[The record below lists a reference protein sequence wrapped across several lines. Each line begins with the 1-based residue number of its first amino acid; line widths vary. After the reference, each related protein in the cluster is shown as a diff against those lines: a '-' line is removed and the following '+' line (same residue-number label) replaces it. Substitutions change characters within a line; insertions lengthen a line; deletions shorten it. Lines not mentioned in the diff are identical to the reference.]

1 MLKPRFATNL
11 FETLQSHTQ
20 GQQLTLLANRFA
32 MVTLGTVKPATA
44 LPPNVPAS
52 GTTSIV
58 ERASTVCR
66 SGKLLL
72 LLPFAALEGCT
83 LHSTTQHGAA
93 WHSMT
98 RHSTAQTLALH
109 TRRSTGNDV
118 TCACNHSS
126 CAAACEPLQQSGCE
140 CAASL
145 AGKQLLTCYQDCT
158 VSARQ
163 HVSHSLACLQ

>member
-72 LLPFAALEGCT
+72 LLPFAASEGCT

-109 TRRSTGNDV
+109 TRRSTGNH
-118 TCACNHSS
+118 TLTMSLEHAIT
-126 CAAACEPLQQSGCE
+126 AAV
-140 CAASL
+140 
-145 AGKQLLTCYQDCT
+145 QLLVNHCSSRV
-158 VSARQ
+158 VSVPQ
-163 HVSHSLACLQ
+163 V